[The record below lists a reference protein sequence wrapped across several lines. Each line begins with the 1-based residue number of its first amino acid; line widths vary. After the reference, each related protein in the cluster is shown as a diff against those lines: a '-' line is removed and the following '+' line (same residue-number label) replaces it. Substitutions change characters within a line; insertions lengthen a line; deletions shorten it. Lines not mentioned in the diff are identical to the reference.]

1 MMSALLG
8 LALLCVVLGDTS
20 AMVQVRV
27 SDGVLEGELEHNE
40 YGGSYF
46 SFKGIPYAQPP
57 LGDLRFKVIKVYLS
71 LSIIF
76 TLLIS
81 IVDFLYMCRL
91 SQNPLSSNGLI
102 VIISIVAGS
111 PTSRAM
117 GWGPQRQRIRSGLLS
132 VRFVRGQRTCIRK

>member
-57 LGDLRFKVIKVYLS
+57 LGDLRFKVIIVYLFPV
-71 LSIIF
+71 LYILF
-76 TLLIS
+76 FLDYLLLIW
-81 IVDFLYMCRL
+81 L
-91 SQNPLSSNGLI
+91 
-102 VIISIVAGS
+102 
-111 PTSRAM
+111 
-117 GWGPQRQRIRSGLLS
+117 
-132 VRFVRGQRTCIRK
+132 